1 MEVVAQTALF
11 LIIEDVHTSH
21 SCTMGVGPALSAE
34 SKAGIIAM
42 LTAAVKDS
50 EEHVRSAACGALGTV
65 GVDPVA
71 RRPKLCWMPIA
82 SPMSASVRCG
92 P

>member
-50 EEHVRSAACGALGTV
+50 EEHVR
-65 GVDPVA
+65 
-71 RRPKLCWMPIA
+71 IIH
-82 SPMSASVRCG
+82 
-92 P
+92 